1 MTSKHR
7 VFSHSNDIN
16 FNDYIKNKRGV
27 EMIKN
32 TKSKIGP
39 KIIKYFNS
47 YSDFINLAKVYYKYL
62 TKGQIDIQV
71 PTNILNTNTSF
82 LVYDKI
88 NAHINSCK
96 YCYNLDLK
104 CDDIMF
110 ENIVDKINNI
120 KQLINNTENLE
131 EMIKMYEEL
140 CYNKKLLENYFK
152 DKKME
157 IVYI

>member
-1 MTSKHR
+1 MFKYMYMSIENKINDLELQVSKYE
-7 VFSHSNDIN
+7 SLSDYEKIMCNEYINIIDAKEECAYLLNDHKNN
-16 FNDYIKNKRGV
+16 FN
-27 EMIKN
+27 
-32 TKSKIGP
+32 
-39 KIIKYFNS
+39 
-47 YSDFINLAKVYYKYL
+47 
-62 TKGQIDIQV
+62 
-71 PTNILNTNTSF
+71 
-82 LVYDKI
+82 
-88 NAHINSCK
+88 NANNE
-96 YCYNLDLK
+96 NLDLK

>member
-1 MTSKHR
+1 MSIENKINDLEIQVSKYE
-7 VFSHSNDIN
+7 SLSDYEKIMCNEYINIIDAKEECAYLLNDHKNN
-16 FNDYIKNKRGV
+16 FN
-27 EMIKN
+27 
-32 TKSKIGP
+32 
-39 KIIKYFNS
+39 
-47 YSDFINLAKVYYKYL
+47 
-62 TKGQIDIQV
+62 
-71 PTNILNTNTSF
+71 
-82 LVYDKI
+82 
-88 NAHINSCK
+88 NANNE
-96 YCYNLDLK
+96 NLDLK

>member
-1 MTSKHR
+1 MYMSIENKINDLEIQVSKYE
-7 VFSHSNDIN
+7 SLSDYEKIMCNEYINIIDAKEECAYLLNDHKNN
-16 FNDYIKNKRGV
+16 FN
-27 EMIKN
+27 
-32 TKSKIGP
+32 
-39 KIIKYFNS
+39 
-47 YSDFINLAKVYYKYL
+47 
-62 TKGQIDIQV
+62 
-71 PTNILNTNTSF
+71 
-82 LVYDKI
+82 
-88 NAHINSCK
+88 NANNE
-96 YCYNLDLK
+96 NLDLK